1 MNTNFHRFIGAFIAL
16 TSFAWG
22 SSYSYTVRGLRLS
35 YPMPNDRYFYE
46 TRIAPLEGMFDRPAS
61 FSDRPASFSS
71 LSQSLLV
78 SHVPFKKQAFLT
90 YRDDRLLLPTVLSN
104 KTLRFPPDSFLIFF
118 ESIITQSLYEKYQSN
133 PRETVLELLTIVQ
146 KIQE

>member
-22 SSYSYTVRGLRLS
+22 SSYSYAICGLRLS
-35 YPMPNDRYFYE
+35 YPKPNDRHFYE
-46 TRIAPLEGMFDRPAS
+46 TRIAPLEAGMIDRP
-61 FSDRPASFSS
+61 DSFSS

-78 SHVPFKKQAFLT
+78 SHVPFKKQAFLP

-104 KTLRFPPDSFLIFF
+104 KTLRLPPDSFLIFF